1 MKSAKVANAAKRA
14 SATNAHNATNATDQ
28 TIVRARALA
37 RARAIEHTLAWL
49 RDHSSPRVAMSL
61 MMACTVGCG
70 FLASIVMHRVGIT
83 SPLIRYPLVVLIAW
97 AVFLFLVGAW
107 VWWHRRI
114 EAQHVDYR
122 DEHPSYR
129 YDLNDAV
136 AVSNAQSLRSS
147 SRANAANDGIIATAA
162 TDRIAANAMGD
173 EQLAALPRATRG
185 SSSSWDVNFDGDDA
199 AFLIIFVAVIAV
211 AFTVFGVVF
220 YAVYSAPAFF
230 AELLIDGGVGTW
242 IVKRMNVAQP
252 TDAMSTAIKRSAWP
266 VVALI
271 AIFVALALAM
281 HYVTPDATT
290 LGQAWEIVRFNR

>member
-14 SATNAHNATNATDQ
+14 NATSTQNATNATDQ
-28 TIVRARALA
+28 TFGRARVRARATAL
-37 RARAIEHTLAWL
+37 TLAWL

-70 FLASIVMHRVGIT
+70 FLASIVMHRLGIT

-97 AVFLFLVGAW
+97 AVFLLLVGVW

-129 YDLNDAV
+129 YDLGDADHV
-136 AVSNAQSLRSS
+136 LASNAQGLRGV
-147 SRANAANDGIIATAA
+147 SRANAANDGVIATAA
-162 TDRIAANAMGD
+162 TDRIAANTVGN
-173 EQLAALPRATRG
+173 EQWAALPRATRG
-185 SSSSWDVNFDGDDA
+185 SSSRWDANFDGDDA

-242 IVKRMNVAQP
+242 IVKRMNVAHP

-266 VVALI
+266 VIVLI

-281 HYVTPDATT
+281 HYATPDATT
-290 LGQAWEIVRFNR
+290 LVEVWRIMRNR